1 MEVDPFGRCADVRTD
16 ADRWTHSHI
25 HTQIK
30 GMILWMSAISL
41 DSRRLCKSVCMRE
54 WMSDGVCVRRHTVEA
69 HHSVY
74 LSRTLVTVMYS
85 PAYSLHPNH
94 PRSCNSQKTGDQNSC
109 LKKTHT
115 FTHTQSNTGSTEQQC
130 GSDSVGC
137 RKANSKT
144 APPLL
149 QSSVCILKK
158 ITVTLL
164 VWGCRAWATKLM
176 CWHMKQYVM
185 DWIMGNVPS
194 RQAAEVYKW
203 HKHQPSCASYPKDF
217 NSFWWIRWKTN

>member
-1 MEVDPFGRCADVRTD
+1 MSLSACYADSCVLLSVLSNLCLQLCAVLFVLFNPRVIVFCCTCPHLVFVFKYRLNKMEVDPFGRCADVRTD

-41 DSRRLCKSVCMRE
+41 DSRRLCKSVCMQE

-94 PRSCNSQKTGDQNSC
+94 PRSCNSQKTGDQTAA
-109 LKKTHT
+109 LKKHTHSR
-115 FTHTQSNTGSTEQQC
+115 THRATQEALSSNAVQTQ
-130 GSDSVGC
+130 
-137 RKANSKT
+137 
-144 APPLL
+144 
-149 QSSVCILKK
+149 
-158 ITVTLL
+158 
-164 VWGCRAWATKLM
+164 
-176 CWHMKQYVM
+176 
-185 DWIMGNVPS
+185 
-194 RQAAEVYKW
+194 
-203 HKHQPSCASYPKDF
+203 
-217 NSFWWIRWKTN
+217 